1 MIRRAM
7 ILTVLVSICLSGCMT
22 VGANFPSEDFSW
34 IVKGKTTR
42 ADAQRV
48 LGEPFRVGVD
58 SGQATWTYGY
68 YRYRLFGPTYTKD
81 LVLYFNK
88 DGTVSSF
95 NFNTS
100 FPEGKRHWEERTQP

>member
-7 ILTVLVSICLSGCMT
+7 FLTLAASFVLPACMT

-34 IVKGKTTR
+34 IVKGETTR
-42 ADAQRV
+42 ADAQRI

-58 SGQATWTYGY
+58 SGQPTWTYGY
-68 YRYRLFGPTYTKD
+68 YRYRLVGPTYTKD
-81 LVLYFNK
+81 LVLYFNR

-95 NFNTS
+95 SFNTS
-100 FPEGKRHWEERTQP
+100 FPEGKRHWEDRTGP

>member
-1 MIRRAM
+1 MKRKT
-7 ILTVLVSICLSGCMT
+7 ILLSLLVSIGLSGCLT

-34 IVKGKTTR
+34 IVKNKTTR
-42 ADAQRV
+42 ADANRL

-58 SGQATWTYGY
+58 AGQITWTYGY

-88 DGTVSSF
+88 EGTVSSF
-95 NFNTS
+95 TFNTG
-100 FPEGKRHWEERTQP
+100 FPEETRRWRDRTEP